1 MFYIFNFWG
10 CVVLSEGL
18 SKDEVSY
25 GALIYN
31 QILNCLHSARGRVMQ
46 YGRYYVYCYDEYEVN
61 VDHLVSLVSVV
72 GDDEFNHD
80 LEVIERRYRDKFI
93 NDDNRLVD
101 SEYYSSI
108 VYSENERVRYRRSFE
123 RFNACLRLLK
133 RKGIIVEKL
142 LEGKL

>member
-1 MFYIFNFWG
+1 
-10 CVVLSEGL
+10 
-18 SKDEVSY
+18 
-25 GALIYN
+25 
-31 QILNCLHSARGRVMQ
+31 MQ

-72 GDDEFNHD
+72 GDDEFNRD
-80 LEVIERRYRDKFI
+80 LEVIEGKYRGKFI
-93 NDDNRLVD
+93 DDNRLVD
-101 SEYYSSI
+101 SEYYGSI
-108 VYSENERVRYRRSFE
+108 VYNENERIRYKRSFE